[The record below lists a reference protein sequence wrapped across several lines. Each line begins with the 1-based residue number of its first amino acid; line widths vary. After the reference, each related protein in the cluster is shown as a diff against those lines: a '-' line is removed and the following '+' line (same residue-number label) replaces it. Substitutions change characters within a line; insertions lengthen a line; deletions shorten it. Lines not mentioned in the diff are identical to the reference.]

1 MDIGQDGVQL
11 YQGLTDSV
19 THIVK

>member
-11 YQGLTDSV
+11 YQGLTYSV